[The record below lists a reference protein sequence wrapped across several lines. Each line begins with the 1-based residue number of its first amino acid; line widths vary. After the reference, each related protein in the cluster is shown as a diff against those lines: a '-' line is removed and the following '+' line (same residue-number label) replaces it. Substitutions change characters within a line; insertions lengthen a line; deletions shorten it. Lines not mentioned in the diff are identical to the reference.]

1 MDSTRS
7 ENVSFNKCFD
17 HNANEILLK
26 VKTPM
31 FEMLEVLKN
40 SRRFRNN
47 SAFAQYMELCYQI
60 NFTEIADLTY
70 LFTHYGVVTEES
82 LKASVSEKETT
93 SLMVRHSMTSNFLSE
108 YGDKSLTSDDVLAN
122 KKPFTMKDRSAWYSR
137 FKTYLSDS
145 FSEIKLTID
154 LLHKRLIYTDH
165 ESKERRSI
173 DNYSSVSFIKFLQIV
188 LHTSK
193 LFDIQSDW
201 NEDLLTRFVND
212 LEKDDDFSL
221 SSINNSI
228 IQFNDCYVKD
238 GVFNKGDYPFVP
250 RFYIHWSVYDVFKN
264 RKTSLDCKE
273 MDEFILHLCDY
284 DRETVP
290 VFLSRM
296 STFLM
301 NRQSLKTNLAA
312 TINILYGASGANG
325 KSLFLS
331 ILKRI
336 FELEDV
342 TLASLREFNN
352 RTYQLPK
359 MCQSLLVIDEDSADL
374 QLDHDAVANLKM
386 FSHGQPME
394 VRSIY
399 EKSRIYNPSAMIVAC
414 TNHMPTSVDKSDAFN
429 RRFSIFTQ
437 NSKLVSREHF
447 RSEEWFSS
455 LRSSD
460 AARYL
465 LELLILAHIDNMER
479 GSLLKISSRMK
490 EINEDF
496 VEKNDSAVMFVRSV
510 GLKEI
515 VGKPV
520 KLVKERYETWCE
532 TNGVTALK
540 NKFNT
545 TLESKFGLIA
555 RNMPLKSL
563 TIDESDLAVIG
574 LSDRRQIRS
583 WVCRDQDI
591 YQKYLDIN
599 SDNVD
604 DLYKIDSNQ
613 TIKELSTKI
622 SEILKSSN
630 SVENS
635 SIDEILRKI
644 SILMDDQTE
653 DKIASVSER
662 VERNLISMYDT
673 EDLLVSEM
681 SKSDYDRYISIAKNN
696 EALLSALKD
705 PNRRVV
711 IFRDKKDSDDEKN

>member
-1 MDSTRS
+1 MDSKKS

-17 HNANEILLK
+17 LNADEILLK
-26 VKTPM
+26 VETSM
-31 FEMLEVLKN
+31 FETIEVLKN
-40 SRRFRNN
+40 SRRFKNN

-82 LKASVSEKETT
+82 LRASVSEKETT
-93 SLMVRHSMTSNFLSE
+93 SLMVRNSMTSNFLAE
-108 YGDKSLTSDDVLAN
+108 YGSKALTNDDILAN

-137 FKTYLSDS
+137 FKTYLSDA

-154 LLHKRLIYTDH
+154 LLHKRLIYTDR
-165 ESKERRSI
+165 ETKTRRSI
-173 DNYSSVSFIKFLQIV
+173 DDYSPVSFVKFLQIV

-193 LFDIQSDW
+193 IFDIQSDW
-201 NEDLLTRFVND
+201 TEDLLTRFVND

-228 IQFNDCYVKD
+228 IQFDDCYVKD
-238 GVFNKGDYPFVP
+238 GRFIEGDYPFVA
-250 RFYIHWSVYDVFKN
+250 RFYIHWPVYDVVKN
-264 RKTSLDCKE
+264 RKSSLACKE
-273 MDEFILHLCDY
+273 IDEFILHLCDY
-284 DRETVP
+284 DQETVP

-331 ILKRI
+331 ILKKI
-336 FELEDV
+336 FEQEDV

-399 EKSRIYNPSAMIVAC
+399 EKSRIYHPSAMIVAC

-437 NSKLVSREHF
+437 NSKLVSREHV
-447 RSEEWFSS
+447 RSEEWFNS
-455 LRSSD
+455 LRSDDS
-460 AARYL
+460 AKYL
-465 LELLILAHIDNMER
+465 LDLLILAHLDNMSR
-479 GSLLKISSRMK
+479 GSLMKISSRMK

-496 VEKNDSAVMFVRSV
+496 VEKNDSAVMYIRAI

-520 KLVKERYETWCE
+520 KLVKERYESWCE

-555 RNMPLKSL
+555 RNMTLKNL
-563 TIDESDLAVIG
+563 TIDESDLTVIG
-574 LSDRRQIRS
+574 MSDRRQIRS
-583 WVCRDQDI
+583 WVCRDQDV
-591 YQKYLDIN
+591 YQKYLDLN
-599 SDNVD
+599 TDEAE
-604 DLYKIDSNQ
+604 DLYTLDANQNIKDLSKEIIDSL
-613 TIKELSTKI
+613 E
-622 SEILKSSN
+622 SSD

-635 SIDEILRKI
+635 TVDEILRKI

-653 DKIASVSER
+653 DKIASVSEK
-662 VERNLISMYDT
+662 VERSLVSSYDT
-673 EDLLVSEM
+673 EDLLVSKM
-681 SKSDYDRYISIAKNN
+681 SKSDYDRYISLAKNN
-696 EALLSALKD
+696 DALLSALSD

-711 IFRDKKDSDDEKN
+711 IFRNGKSKNK

>member
-17 HNANEILLK
+17 LNADKILLK

-31 FEMLEVLKN
+31 FETLEVLKN
-40 SRRFRNN
+40 SRRFKNN
-47 SAFAQYMELCYQI
+47 SAFAQYLELCYQI
-60 NFTEIADLTY
+60 DFTEIADLTY
-70 LFTHYGVVTEES
+70 LLTHYGVVTEES
-82 LKASVSEKETT
+82 LRSSVSEKETT
-93 SLMVRHSMTSNFLSE
+93 NLMIRQSMTSNFLSE
-108 YGDKSLTSDDVLAN
+108 HGNKSLTNEDVLSN
-122 KKPFTMKDRSAWYSR
+122 KKPFTLKDKSAWYSK
-137 FKTYLSDS
+137 FKSYLNEA
-145 FSEIKLTID
+145 FSEIKMTID
-154 LLHKRLIYTDH
+154 LLHKRLIYTDR
-165 ESKERRSI
+165 ESKERKSI
-173 DNYSSVSFIKFLQIV
+173 DNYSSVSFVKFLQIV

-193 LFDIQSDW
+193 IFDLQNDW
-201 NEDLLTRFVND
+201 TEDLLIRYVND

-238 GVFNKGDYPFVP
+238 GTFIEGDYPFVP
-250 RFYIHWSVYDVFKN
+250 RFYIHWSVYEVVKN
-264 RKTSLDCKE
+264 RKTSPECKE

-284 DRETVP
+284 DQETVP

-331 ILKRI
+331 ILKKI
-336 FELEDV
+336 FEQEDV

-359 MCQSLLVIDEDSADL
+359 MCQSLLIIDEDSADL

-447 RSEEWFSS
+447 RSEDWFKS
-455 LRSSD
+455 LRSDD

-465 LELLILAHIDNMER
+465 LELLILAHLDNMSR

-496 VEKNDSAVMFVRSV
+496 VEKNDSAVMYVRSV

-520 KLVKERYETWCE
+520 KLVKERYESWCE

-545 TLESKFGLIA
+545 TLETKFGLIA
-555 RNMPLKSL
+555 RNMTLKNL
-563 TIDESDLAVIG
+563 TIDESDLTVIG
-574 LSDRRQIRS
+574 LSASRQIRS
-583 WVCRDQDI
+583 WVCRDQDV
-591 YQKYLDIN
+591 YQKYLDLN
-599 SDNVD
+599 SDEAE
-604 DLYKIDSNQ
+604 DLYRLDTNQ
-613 TIKELSTKI
+613 TIVELSTSI
-622 SEILKSSN
+622 TDILTSSDL
-630 SVENS
+630 VENAT
-635 SIDEILRKI
+635 IDEILRKI
-644 SILMDDQTE
+644 SILMDDQSE
-653 DKIASVSER
+653 DKITSVSER
-662 VERNLISMYDT
+662 VERNLRSSFKT
-673 EDLLVSEM
+673 EELLVSELAE
-681 SKSDYDRYISIAKNN
+681 SDYERYISIAKNN
-696 EALLSALKD
+696 DALHSALSD
-705 PNRRVV
+705 PNRRVI
-711 IFRDKKDSDDEKN
+711 IFRQKK

>member
-17 HNANEILLK
+17 LNADKILLK

-31 FEMLEVLKN
+31 FETLEVLKN
-40 SRRFRNN
+40 SRRFKNN
-47 SAFAQYMELCYQI
+47 SAFAQYLELCYQI
-60 NFTEIADLTY
+60 DFTEIADLTY
-70 LFTHYGVVTEES
+70 LLTHYGVVTEES
-82 LKASVSEKETT
+82 LRASVSEKETT
-93 SLMVRHSMTSNFLSE
+93 NLMIRQSMTSNFLSE
-108 YGDKSLTSDDVLAN
+108 HGNKSLTNEDILSN
-122 KKPFTMKDRSAWYSR
+122 KKPFTLKDKSAWYSK
-137 FKTYLSDS
+137 FKSYLNDA
-145 FSEIKLTID
+145 FSEIKMTID
-154 LLHKRLIYTDH
+154 LLHKRLIYTDR
-165 ESKERRSI
+165 ESKERKSI
-173 DNYSSVSFIKFLQIV
+173 DNYSSVSFVKFLQIV

-193 LFDIQSDW
+193 IFDLQNDW
-201 NEDLLTRFVND
+201 TEDLLIRYVND

-228 IQFNDCYVKD
+228 IQFNDCYAKD
-238 GVFNKGDYPFVP
+238 GTFIEGDYPFVP
-250 RFYIHWSVYDVFKN
+250 RFYIHWSVYDVVKN
-264 RKTSLDCKE
+264 RKTSLECKE

-284 DRETVP
+284 DQETVP

-331 ILKRI
+331 ILKKI
-336 FELEDV
+336 FEQEDV

-359 MCQSLLVIDEDSADL
+359 MCQSLLIIDEDSADL

-455 LRSSD
+455 LRSDD

-465 LELLILAHIDNMER
+465 LELLILAHLNNMSR

-496 VEKNDSAVMFVRSV
+496 VEKNDSAVMYVRSV

-520 KLVKERYETWCE
+520 KLVKERYESWCE

-545 TLESKFGLIA
+545 TLETKFGLIA
-555 RNMPLKSL
+555 RNMTLKNL
-563 TIDESDLAVIG
+563 TIDESDLTVIG
-574 LSDRRQIRS
+574 LSASRQIRS
-583 WVCRDQDI
+583 WVCRDQDV
-591 YQKYLDIN
+591 YQKYLDLN
-599 SDNVD
+599 SDEAED
-604 DLYKIDSNQ
+604 FYRLDTNQ
-613 TIKELSTKI
+613 TIVELSTSI
-622 SEILKSSN
+622 TDILTSSDF
-630 SVENS
+630 VENAT
-635 SIDEILRKI
+635 IDEILRKI
-644 SILMDDQTE
+644 SILMDDQSE

-662 VERNLISMYDT
+662 VERNLRSSFKT
-673 EDLLVSEM
+673 EELLVSELAEA
-681 SKSDYDRYISIAKNN
+681 DYERYISIAKNN
-696 EALLSALKD
+696 DALHSALSD
-705 PNRRVV
+705 QNRRVI
-711 IFRDKKDSDDEKN
+711 IFREKR

>member
-1 MDSTRS
+1 MDSKKS
-7 ENVSFNKCFD
+7 ENASFNKCFD
-17 HNANEILLK
+17 HNADEIVSK
-26 VKTPM
+26 VNKPM
-31 FEMLEVLKN
+31 FETLEVLKN
-40 SRRFRNN
+40 SRRFKNN
-47 SAFAQYMELCYQI
+47 SAFAQYIELCYQI
-60 NFTEIADLTY
+60 DFTEIADLTY
-70 LFTHYGVVTEES
+70 LLTHYGVVTEES
-82 LKASVSEKETT
+82 LQASVSEKETT
-93 SLMVRHSMTSNFLSE
+93 QLMIRNSMASRFLSE
-108 YGDKSLTSDDVLAN
+108 YGEDSLTNDDILAN
-122 KKPFTMKDRSAWYSR
+122 KKPFTMKDKSAWYSR
-137 FKTYLSDS
+137 FKTYLNDA

-154 LLHKRLIYTDH
+154 FLHKRLIYTDR
-165 ESKERRSI
+165 ESKSRKSI
-173 DNYSSVSFIKFLQIV
+173 DNYSSVSFVKFLQIV

-193 LFDIQSDW
+193 IFDIQSDW

-238 GVFNKGDYPFVP
+238 GIFIKGDYPFVP
-250 RFYIHWSVYDVFKN
+250 RFYIHWSVYDVVKN
-264 RKTSLDCKE
+264 RKTSLTCSEID
-273 MDEFILHLCDY
+273 DFILHLCDY
-284 DRETVP
+284 DQETVP

-301 NRQSLKTNLAA
+301 NRQSLKTNLAV

-331 ILKRI
+331 ILKKI

-399 EKSRIYNPSAMIVAC
+399 EKSRIYNPSAMVVAC

-437 NSKLVSREHF
+437 NSKLVSREHS
-447 RSEEWFSS
+447 RSEDWFKA
-455 LRSSD
+455 LRSDD

-465 LELLILAHIDNMER
+465 LELLILAHLDNMSR
-479 GSLLKISSRMK
+479 SSLLKISSRMK

-496 VEKNDSAVMFVRSV
+496 VEKNDSAVMYVRAV
-510 GLKEI
+510 GMKEI

-520 KLVKERYETWCE
+520 KLVKENYETWCE

-555 RNMPLKSL
+555 RNMTIKNL
-563 TIDESDLAVIG
+563 TIDESDLKVVG
-574 LSDRRQIRS
+574 LSDRRQVRS
-583 WVCRDQDI
+583 WICRDQDV
-591 YQKYLDIN
+591 YQKYLDLENDIAE
-599 SDNVD
+599 
-604 DLYKIDSNQ
+604 DLYNLDANL
-613 TIKELSTKI
+613 TIKELSKSI
-622 SEILKSSN
+622 SDVLESSN
-630 SVENS
+630 SVENAT
-635 SIDEILRKI
+635 IDEILRKI
-644 SILMDDQTE
+644 AISMDDQTE
-653 DKIASVSER
+653 DKITSVSER
-662 VERNLISMYDT
+662 VERHLRSLFKT
-673 EDLLVSEM
+673 EELLVSELTEA
-681 SKSDYDRYISIAKNN
+681 DRKRYLSIAKNN
-696 EALLSALKD
+696 DALLSALSD
-705 PNRRVV
+705 PNRRVI
-711 IFRDKKDSDDEKN
+711 IFREKK

>member
-1 MDSTRS
+1 MDSMKS

-17 HNANEILLK
+17 HNADEILSK
-26 VKTPM
+26 VKASM
-31 FEMLEVLKN
+31 FETLEVLKN
-40 SRRFRNN
+40 SRRFKNN
-47 SAFAQYMELCYQI
+47 SAFAQYSELCYQI

-82 LKASVSEKETT
+82 LRASVSEKETT
-93 SLMVRHSMTSNFLSE
+93 SLLIRNSMVSKFLSE
-108 YGDKSLTSDDVLAN
+108 YGEDSLTSDDVLAN

-137 FKTYLSDS
+137 FKTYLNDA

-154 LLHKRLIYTDH
+154 FLHKRLIYTDR
-165 ESKERRSI
+165 ESKSRRSI
-173 DNYSSVSFIKFLQIV
+173 DNYSSISFVKFLQIV

-193 LFDIQSDW
+193 IFDIQSDW
-201 NEDLLTRFVND
+201 NEDLLARFVSD

-238 GVFNKGDYPFVP
+238 GIFIKGDYAFVP
-250 RFYIHWSVYDVFKN
+250 RYYVDRSVYDAVEN
-264 RKTSLDCKE
+264 RRTTLECDE
-273 MDEFILHLCDY
+273 IDEFILHLCDY
-284 DRETVP
+284 DQETVQ

-301 NRQSLKTNLAA
+301 NRQSLKTNHAA

-331 ILKRI
+331 ILKKI
-336 FELEDV
+336 FAQEDV

-399 EKSRIYNPSAMIVAC
+399 EKSRIYHPSAMVVAC

-437 NSKLVSREHF
+437 NSKLVSREHS
-447 RSEEWFSS
+447 RSEEWFRA
-455 LRSSD
+455 LRSDD
-460 AARYL
+460 ASQYL
-465 LELLILAHIDNMER
+465 LELLVLAHLENMSR
-479 GSLLKISSRMK
+479 SALLSLSDRMK

-496 VEKNDSAVMFVRSV
+496 VEKNDSAVMFVRAI

-520 KLVKERYETWCE
+520 KSVKDRYESWCE

-555 RNMPLKSL
+555 KNL
-563 TIDESDLAVIG
+563 TSKHMTVDESDLLSLG
-574 LSDRRQIRS
+574 LIDRRQVRA
-583 WVCRDQDI
+583 WVCRDQDV
-591 YQKYLDIN
+591 YQKYLDLHN
-599 SDNVD
+599 DSAE
-604 DLYKIDSNQ
+604 KIYLLDANKP
-613 TIKELSTKI
+613 IKELSEDI
-622 SEILKSSN
+622 AKSLIESD
-630 SVENS
+630 SVENATL
-635 SIDEILRKI
+635 DEIVRKI
-644 SILMDDQTE
+644 SILMNDQSE
-653 DKIASVSER
+653 DKISSVTSR
-662 VERNLISMYDT
+662 VEKILRKSFAI
-673 EDLLVSEM
+673 EELLVSELNE
-681 SKSDYDRYISIAKNN
+681 SDRSRYLSIANN
-696 EALLSALKD
+696 NDSLKSVLSD
-705 PNRRVV
+705 RNRRVV
-711 IFRDKKDSDDEKN
+711 IFRGKR

>member
-1 MDSTRS
+1 MDSKKS
-7 ENVSFNKCFD
+7 ENTYFNECFD
-17 HNANEILLK
+17 LNAHEILSK
-26 VKTPM
+26 VKKPM
-31 FEMLEVLKN
+31 FETLEVLKN
-40 SRRFRNN
+40 SRRFKNN
-47 SAFAQYMELCYQI
+47 SAFSQYIELCYQI
-60 NFTEIADLTY
+60 DFTEIADLTY
-70 LFTHYGVVTEES
+70 LLTHYGVVTEES
-82 LKASVSEKETT
+82 LRESMSEKETL
-93 SLMVRHSMTSNFLSE
+93 SLMIRRSMTDKFLSE
-108 YGDKSLTSDDVLAN
+108 HGDKSLTGDDILSN
-122 KKPFTMKDRSAWYSR
+122 KKPFTTKDKSSWYSK
-137 FKTYLSDS
+137 FKTYLNDA
-145 FSEIKLTID
+145 FSEIKMTID
-154 LLHKRLIYTDH
+154 LLHRRLIYTDR
-165 ESKERRSI
+165 ESKERKSI

-193 LFDIQSDW
+193 IFDIQNDW
-201 NEDLLTRFVND
+201 NEDLLIRFVND

-228 IQFNDCYVKD
+228 IQFDDCYVKD
-238 GVFNKGDYPFVP
+238 GIFIKGDYPFVP
-250 RFYIHWSVYDVFKN
+250 RFYIHASVYDVVET
-264 RKTSLDCKE
+264 RKTSIQCKE
-273 MDEFILHLCDY
+273 LDEFILHLCDY
-284 DRETVP
+284 DQETVP

-331 ILKRI
+331 ILKKI
-336 FELEDV
+336 FEQEDV

-437 NSKLVSREHF
+437 NSKLVSREHI

-455 LRSSD
+455 LRSDD
-460 AARYL
+460 ATKYL
-465 LELLILAHIDNMER
+465 LELLILSHLDNMNR

-496 VEKNDSAVMFVRSV
+496 VEKNDSAVMYIRAV

-520 KLVKERYETWCE
+520 KFVKENYEKWCE

-555 RNMPLKSL
+555 RNMSIKSL

-574 LSDRRQIRS
+574 LLDRRQIRS
-583 WVCRDQDI
+583 WVCRDLDI
-591 YQKYLDIN
+591 YQKYLDLEA
-599 SDNVD
+599 DTAE
-604 DLYKIDSNQ
+604 DLYRLDANQ
-613 TIKELSTKI
+613 TIKELSSRI
-622 SEILKSSN
+622 SNVLESSD
-630 SVENS
+630 SVENATA
-635 SIDEILRKI
+635 DEILRKI

-653 DKIASVSER
+653 DKISSVSEQ
-662 VERNLISMYDT
+662 VERRLRSLFRT
-673 EDLLVSEM
+673 EELLVSEL
-681 SKSDYDRYISIAKNN
+681 SDSDYERYISIARNN
-696 EALLSALKD
+696 DALLAALKEA
-705 PNRRVV
+705 NRRVL
-711 IFRDKKDSDDEKN
+711 IYREKKDK

>member
-1 MDSTRS
+1 
-7 ENVSFNKCFD
+7 
-17 HNANEILLK
+17 
-26 VKTPM
+26 
-31 FEMLEVLKN
+31 
-40 SRRFRNN
+40 
-47 SAFAQYMELCYQI
+47 
-60 NFTEIADLTY
+60 
-70 LFTHYGVVTEES
+70 
-82 LKASVSEKETT
+82 
-93 SLMVRHSMTSNFLSE
+93 
-108 YGDKSLTSDDVLAN
+108 
-122 KKPFTMKDRSAWYSR
+122 
-137 FKTYLSDS
+137 
-145 FSEIKLTID
+145 
-154 LLHKRLIYTDH
+154 
-165 ESKERRSI
+165 
-173 DNYSSVSFIKFLQIV
+173 
-188 LHTSK
+188 
-193 LFDIQSDW
+193 
-201 NEDLLTRFVND
+201 
-212 LEKDDDFSL
+212 
-221 SSINNSI
+221 
-228 IQFNDCYVKD
+228 
-238 GVFNKGDYPFVP
+238 
-250 RFYIHWSVYDVFKN
+250 
-264 RKTSLDCKE
+264 
-273 MDEFILHLCDY
+273 
-284 DRETVP
+284 
-290 VFLSRM
+290 M

-325 KSLFLS
+325 KSLSLS
-331 ILKRI
+331 ILKKI

-399 EKSRIYNPSAMIVAC
+399 ERSRIYNPSAMIVAC
-414 TNHMPTSVDKSDAFN
+414 TNYMPTSVDKSDAFN

-455 LRSSD
+455 LRSD
-460 AARYL
+460 NAARYL

-496 VEKNDSAVMFVRSV
+496 IDKNDSAVMYVRSV

-555 RNMPLKSL
+555 RNMSLKNL
-563 TIDESDLAVIG
+563 TIDESDLAVAG
-574 LSDRRQIRS
+574 LSDRRQVRS

-599 SDNVD
+599 NDVAED
-604 DLYKIDSNQ
+604 FYKIDANQ
-613 TIKELSTKI
+613 TIKDLSANI
-622 SEILKSSN
+622 SEVLESSD
-630 SVENS
+630 SIENAT
-635 SIDEILRKI
+635 IDEILRKI

-653 DKIASVSER
+653 DKIVSVSEK
-662 VERNLISMYDT
+662 VERTLRSSYNT

-696 EALLSALKD
+696 DALLAALSD
-705 PNRRVV
+705 QNRRVI
-711 IFRDKKDSDDEKN
+711 IFRDKK

>member
-1 MDSTRS
+1 MDSMKS
-7 ENVSFNKCFD
+7 ENVSFDKCFD
-17 HNANEILLK
+17 HNADEILSK
-26 VKTPM
+26 VKASM
-31 FEMLEVLKN
+31 FETLEVLKN
-40 SRRFRNN
+40 SRRFKNN
-47 SAFAQYMELCYQI
+47 SAFAQYSELCYQI

-82 LKASVSEKETT
+82 LRASVSEKETT
-93 SLMVRHSMTSNFLSE
+93 SLLIRNSMVSRFLSE
-108 YGDKSLTSDDVLAN
+108 YGEDSLTSDDVLAN

-137 FKTYLSDS
+137 FKTYLNDA

-154 LLHKRLIYTDH
+154 FLHKRLIYTDR
-165 ESKERRSI
+165 ESKSRRSI
-173 DNYSSVSFIKFLQIV
+173 DNYSSISFVKFLQIV

-193 LFDIQSDW
+193 IFDIQSDW
-201 NEDLLTRFVND
+201 NEDLIARFVSD

-238 GVFNKGDYPFVP
+238 GIFIKGDYAFVP
-250 RFYIHWSVYDVFKN
+250 RYYVDRSVYDAVEN
-264 RKTSLDCKE
+264 RRTTLECNE
-273 MDEFILHLCDY
+273 IDEFILHLCDY
-284 DRETVP
+284 DQETVP

-301 NRQSLKTNLAA
+301 NRQSLKTNHAA

-331 ILKRI
+331 ILKKI
-336 FELEDV
+336 FAQEDV

-399 EKSRIYNPSAMIVAC
+399 EKSRIYHPSAMIVAC

-437 NSKLVSREHF
+437 NSKLVSREHS
-447 RSEEWFSS
+447 RSEEWFRT
-455 LRSSD
+455 LRSDD
-460 AARYL
+460 ASQYL
-465 LELLILAHIDNMER
+465 LELLVLAHLENMSR
-479 GSLLKISSRMK
+479 SALLSLSDRMK

-496 VEKNDSAVMFVRSV
+496 VEKNDSAVMFVRAI

-520 KLVKERYETWCE
+520 KSVKDRYESWCE

-555 RNMPLKSL
+555 KNL
-563 TIDESDLAVIG
+563 TSKHMTVDESDLLSLG
-574 LSDRRQIRS
+574 LIDRRQVRA
-583 WVCRDQDI
+583 WVCRDQDV
-591 YQKYLDIN
+591 YQKYLDLHN
-599 SDNVD
+599 DSAE
-604 DLYKIDSNQ
+604 KIYLLDANKP
-613 TIKELSTKI
+613 IKELSEDI
-622 SEILKSSN
+622 AKSLVESD

-635 SIDEILRKI
+635 TLDEIVRKI
-644 SILMDDQTE
+644 SILMNDQSE
-653 DKIASVSER
+653 DKISSVTSR
-662 VERNLISMYDT
+662 VERILRKSFQTENLI
-673 EDLLVSEM
+673 VSELNEH
-681 SKSDYDRYISIAKNN
+681 DRSRYLSISKNN
-696 EALLSALKD
+696 DSLKSVLSD
-705 PNRRVV
+705 PRRQVL
-711 IFRDKKDSDDEKN
+711 IYREKK

>member
-17 HNANEILLK
+17 LNADKILLK

-31 FEMLEVLKN
+31 FETLEVLKN
-40 SRRFRNN
+40 SRRFKNN
-47 SAFAQYMELCYQI
+47 SAFAQYLELCYQI
-60 NFTEIADLTY
+60 DFTEIADLTY
-70 LFTHYGVVTEES
+70 LLTHYGVVTEES
-82 LKASVSEKETT
+82 LRASVSEKETT
-93 SLMVRHSMTSNFLSE
+93 NLMIRQSMTSNFLSE
-108 YGDKSLTSDDVLAN
+108 HGNKSLTNDDVLSN
-122 KKPFTMKDRSAWYSR
+122 KKPFTLKDKSAWYSK
-137 FKTYLSDS
+137 FKSYLNEA
-145 FSEIKLTID
+145 FSEIKMTID
-154 LLHKRLIYTDH
+154 LLHKRLIYTDR
-165 ESKERRSI
+165 ESKERKSI
-173 DNYSSVSFIKFLQIV
+173 DNYSSVSFVKFLQIV

-193 LFDIQSDW
+193 IFDLQNDW
-201 NEDLLTRFVND
+201 TEDLLIRYVND

-238 GVFNKGDYPFVP
+238 GTFIEGDYPFVP
-250 RFYIHWSVYDVFKN
+250 RFYIHWSVYDVVKN
-264 RKTSLDCKE
+264 RKTSLECKE

-284 DRETVP
+284 DQETVP

-331 ILKRI
+331 ILKKI
-336 FELEDV
+336 FEQEDV

-359 MCQSLLVIDEDSADL
+359 MCQSLLIIDEDSADL

-447 RSEEWFSS
+447 RSEDWFKS
-455 LRSSD
+455 LRSDD

-465 LELLILAHIDNMER
+465 LELLILAHLDNMSR

-496 VEKNDSAVMFVRSV
+496 VEKNDSAVMYVRSV

-520 KLVKERYETWCE
+520 KLVKERYESWCE

-545 TLESKFGLIA
+545 TLETKFGLIA
-555 RNMPLKSL
+555 RNMTLKNL
-563 TIDESDLAVIG
+563 TIDESDLTVIG
-574 LSDRRQIRS
+574 LSASRQIRS
-583 WVCRDQDI
+583 WVCRDQDV
-591 YQKYLDIN
+591 YQKYLDLN
-599 SDNVD
+599 SDEAED
-604 DLYKIDSNQ
+604 FYRLDTNQ
-613 TIKELSTKI
+613 TIVELSASITD
-622 SEILKSSN
+622 ILTSSDF
-630 SVENS
+630 VENAT
-635 SIDEILRKI
+635 IDEILRKI
-644 SILMDDQTE
+644 SILMDDQSE

-662 VERNLISMYDT
+662 VERNLRSSFKT
-673 EDLLVSEM
+673 EELLVSELM
-681 SKSDYDRYISIAKNN
+681 ETDYERYISIAKNN
-696 EALLSALKD
+696 DALHSALSD
-705 PNRRVV
+705 PNRRVI
-711 IFRDKKDSDDEKN
+711 IFRQKK

>member
-17 HNANEILLK
+17 LNADKILLK

-31 FEMLEVLKN
+31 FETLEVLKN
-40 SRRFRNN
+40 SRRFKNN
-47 SAFAQYMELCYQI
+47 SAFAQYLELCYQI
-60 NFTEIADLTY
+60 DFTEIADLTY
-70 LFTHYGVVTEES
+70 LLTHYGVVTEES

-93 SLMVRHSMTSNFLSE
+93 NLMIRQSMTSNFLSE
-108 YGDKSLTSDDVLAN
+108 HGNKSLTNEDVLSN
-122 KKPFTMKDRSAWYSR
+122 KKPFTLKDKSAWYSK
-137 FKTYLSDS
+137 FKSYLNEA
-145 FSEIKLTID
+145 FSEIKMTID
-154 LLHKRLIYTDH
+154 LLHKRLIYTDR
-165 ESKERRSI
+165 ESKERKSI
-173 DNYSSVSFIKFLQIV
+173 DNYSSVSFVKFLQIV

-193 LFDIQSDW
+193 IFDLQNDW
-201 NEDLLTRFVND
+201 TEDLLIRYVSD

-238 GVFNKGDYPFVP
+238 GTFIEGDYPFVP
-250 RFYIHWSVYDVFKN
+250 RFYIHWSVYGVVKN
-264 RKTSLDCKE
+264 RKTSLECKE

-284 DRETVP
+284 DQETVP

-331 ILKRI
+331 ILKKI
-336 FELEDV
+336 FEQEDV

-359 MCQSLLVIDEDSADL
+359 MCQSLLIIDEDSADL

-447 RSEEWFSS
+447 RSEDWFKS
-455 LRSSD
+455 LRSDD

-465 LELLILAHIDNMER
+465 LELLILAHLDNMSR

-496 VEKNDSAVMFVRSV
+496 VEKNDSAVMYVRSV

-520 KLVKERYETWCE
+520 KLVKERYESWCE

-545 TLESKFGLIA
+545 TLETKFGLIA
-555 RNMPLKSL
+555 RNMTLKNL
-563 TIDESDLAVIG
+563 TIDESDLTVIG
-574 LSDRRQIRS
+574 LSVSRQIRS
-583 WVCRDQDI
+583 WVCRDQDV
-591 YQKYLDIN
+591 YQKYLDLN
-599 SDNVD
+599 SDEAED
-604 DLYKIDSNQ
+604 FYRLDTNQ
-613 TIKELSTKI
+613 TIVELSTSI
-622 SEILKSSN
+622 TDILTSSDL
-630 SVENS
+630 VENAT
-635 SIDEILRKI
+635 IDEIFRKI
-644 SILMDDQTE
+644 SILMDDQSE

-662 VERNLISMYDT
+662 VERNLRSSFKT
-673 EDLLVSEM
+673 EELLVSELTEA
-681 SKSDYDRYISIAKNN
+681 DYDRYISIAKNN
-696 EALLSALKD
+696 DALHSALSD
-705 PNRRVV
+705 PNRRVI
-711 IFRDKKDSDDEKN
+711 IFRQKK

>member
-1 MDSTRS
+1 MDSKKS
-7 ENVSFNKCFD
+7 ENTSFNACFD
-17 HNANEILLK
+17 YNANNILLK

-31 FEMLEVLKN
+31 FETLEVLKN

-47 SAFAQYMELCYQI
+47 SAFAQYMELCYQV

-108 YGDKSLTSDDVLAN
+108 YGDKSLTNDDILAN

-137 FKTYLSDS
+137 FKTYLSDA

-154 LLHKRLIYTDH
+154 FLHKRLIYTDR
-165 ESKERRSI
+165 ETKSRKSI
-173 DNYSSVSFIKFLQIV
+173 DNYSTVSFVKFLQIV

-193 LFDIQSDW
+193 IFDIQSDW

-228 IQFNDCYVKD
+228 IQFKDCYVKD
-238 GVFNKGDYPFVP
+238 GKFKEGDYPFVP

-264 RKTSLDCKE
+264 RQTSLSCKE

-284 DRETVP
+284 DQETVP

-325 KSLFLS
+325 KSL
-331 ILKRI
+331 LKKI

-437 NSKLVSREHF
+437 NSKLFSREHF
-447 RSEEWFSS
+447 R
-455 LRSSD
+455 
-460 AARYL
+460 
-465 LELLILAHIDNMER
+465 
-479 GSLLKISSRMK
+479 SLLKISSRMK

-515 VGKPV
+515 IGKPV
-520 KLVKERYETWCE
+520 KLVKERYESWCE

-555 RNMPLKSL
+555 RNMSLRNL
-563 TIDESDLAVIG
+563 TIDESDLAVVG
-574 LSDRRQIRS
+574 LSDRRQVRS

-599 SDNVD
+599 NSVAEDF
-604 DLYKIDSNQ
+604 YKIDADQ
-613 TIKELSTKI
+613 TIKDLSADI
-622 SEILKSSN
+622 SEVLESSD
-630 SVENS
+630 SIENAT
-635 SIDEILRKI
+635 IDELLRKI

-662 VERNLISMYDT
+662 VERNLRSSFKT
-673 EDLLVSEM
+673 EELLVSELTEA
-681 SKSDYDRYISIAKNN
+681 DYDRYISIAKNN
-696 EALLSALKD
+696 DALLAALSD
-705 PNRRVV
+705 QNRRVI
-711 IFRDKKDSDDEKN
+711 IFREKKDSNKERN

>member
-17 HNANEILLK
+17 LNADKILLK

-31 FEMLEVLKN
+31 FETLEVLKN
-40 SRRFRNN
+40 SRRFKNN
-47 SAFAQYMELCYQI
+47 SAFAQYLELCYQI
-60 NFTEIADLTY
+60 DFTEIADLTY
-70 LFTHYGVVTEES
+70 LLTHYGVVTEES

-93 SLMVRHSMTSNFLSE
+93 NLMIRQSMTSNFLSE
-108 YGDKSLTSDDVLAN
+108 HGNKSLTNEDVLSN
-122 KKPFTMKDRSAWYSR
+122 KKPFTLKDKSAWYSK
-137 FKTYLSDS
+137 FKSYLNEA
-145 FSEIKLTID
+145 FSEIKMTID
-154 LLHKRLIYTDH
+154 LLHKRLIYTDR
-165 ESKERRSI
+165 ESKERNSI
-173 DNYSSVSFIKFLQIV
+173 DNYSSVSFVKFLQIV

-193 LFDIQSDW
+193 IFDLQNDW
-201 NEDLLTRFVND
+201 TEDLLIRYVSD

-238 GVFNKGDYPFVP
+238 GTFIEGDYPFVP
-250 RFYIHWSVYDVFKN
+250 RFYIHWSVYDVVKN
-264 RKTSLDCKE
+264 RKTSLECKE

-284 DRETVP
+284 DQETVP

-331 ILKRI
+331 ILKKI
-336 FELEDV
+336 FEQEDV

-359 MCQSLLVIDEDSADL
+359 MCQSLLIIDEDSADL

-447 RSEEWFSS
+447 RSEDWFKS
-455 LRSSD
+455 LRSDD

-465 LELLILAHIDNMER
+465 LELLILAHLDNMSR

-496 VEKNDSAVMFVRSV
+496 VEKNDSAVMYVRSV

-520 KLVKERYETWCE
+520 KLVKERYESWCE

-545 TLESKFGLIA
+545 TLETKFGLIA
-555 RNMPLKSL
+555 RNMTLKNL
-563 TIDESDLAVIG
+563 TIDESDLTVIG
-574 LSDRRQIRS
+574 LSASRQIRS
-583 WVCRDQDI
+583 WVCRDQDV
-591 YQKYLDIN
+591 YQKYLDLN
-599 SDNVD
+599 SDEAED
-604 DLYKIDSNQ
+604 FYRLDTNQ
-613 TIKELSTKI
+613 TIVELSTSI
-622 SEILKSSN
+622 TEVLMSSDF
-630 SVENS
+630 VENAT
-635 SIDEILRKI
+635 IDEILRKI
-644 SILMDDQTE
+644 SILMDDQSE

-662 VERNLISMYDT
+662 VERNLRSSFKT
-673 EDLLVSEM
+673 EELLVSELAEA
-681 SKSDYDRYISIAKNN
+681 DYERYISIAKNN
-696 EALLSALKD
+696 DALHSALSD
-705 PNRRVV
+705 PNRRVI
-711 IFRDKKDSDDEKN
+711 IFRQKK

>member
-17 HNANEILLK
+17 LNADKILLK

-31 FEMLEVLKN
+31 FETLEVLKN
-40 SRRFRNN
+40 SRRFKNN
-47 SAFAQYMELCYQI
+47 SAFAQYLELCYQI
-60 NFTEIADLTY
+60 DFTEIADLTY
-70 LFTHYGVVTEES
+70 LLTHYGVVTEES

-93 SLMVRHSMTSNFLSE
+93 NLMIRQSMTSNFLSE
-108 YGDKSLTSDDVLAN
+108 HGNKSLTNEDVLSN
-122 KKPFTMKDRSAWYSR
+122 KKPFTLKDKSAWYSK
-137 FKTYLSDS
+137 FKSYLNEA
-145 FSEIKLTID
+145 FSEIKMTID
-154 LLHKRLIYTDH
+154 LLHKRLIYTDR
-165 ESKERRSI
+165 ESKERKSI
-173 DNYSSVSFIKFLQIV
+173 DNYSSVSFVKFLQIV

-193 LFDIQSDW
+193 IFDLQNDW
-201 NEDLLTRFVND
+201 TEDLLIRYVSD

-228 IQFNDCYVKD
+228 IQFNNCYVKD
-238 GVFNKGDYPFVP
+238 GTFIEGDYPFVP
-250 RFYIHWSVYDVFKN
+250 RFYIHWSVYDVVKN
-264 RKTSLDCKE
+264 RKTSLECKE

-284 DRETVP
+284 DQETVP

-331 ILKRI
+331 ILKKI
-336 FELEDV
+336 FEQEDV

-359 MCQSLLVIDEDSADL
+359 MCQSLLIIDEDSADL

-447 RSEEWFSS
+447 RSEDWFKS
-455 LRSSD
+455 LRSDD

-465 LELLILAHIDNMER
+465 LELLILAHLDNMSR

-496 VEKNDSAVMFVRSV
+496 VEKNDSAVMYVRSV

-520 KLVKERYETWCE
+520 KLVKERYESWCE

-545 TLESKFGLIA
+545 TLETKFGLIA
-555 RNMPLKSL
+555 RNMTLKNL
-563 TIDESDLAVIG
+563 TIDESDLTVIG
-574 LSDRRQIRS
+574 LSASRQIRS
-583 WVCRDQDI
+583 WVCRDQDV
-591 YQKYLDIN
+591 YQKYLDLN
-599 SDNVD
+599 SDEAED
-604 DLYKIDSNQ
+604 FYRLDTNQ
-613 TIKELSTKI
+613 TIVELSTSI
-622 SEILKSSN
+622 TDILTSSDL
-630 SVENS
+630 VENAT
-635 SIDEILRKI
+635 IDEILRKI
-644 SILMDDQTE
+644 SILMDDQSE
-653 DKIASVSER
+653 DKITSVSER
-662 VERNLISMYDT
+662 VERNLRSSFKT
-673 EDLLVSEM
+673 EELLVSELAE
-681 SKSDYDRYISIAKNN
+681 SDYERYISIAKNN
-696 EALLSALKD
+696 DALHSALSD
-705 PNRRVV
+705 PNRRVI
-711 IFRDKKDSDDEKN
+711 IFRQKK

>member
-1 MDSTRS
+1 MDLKKS

-17 HNANEILLK
+17 LNADEILLK
-26 VKTPM
+26 VETPM
-31 FEMLEVLKN
+31 FETLEVLKN
-40 SRRFRNN
+40 SRRFKNN

-82 LKASVSEKETT
+82 LRASVSEKETT
-93 SLMVRHSMTSNFLSE
+93 SLMVRHSMSSNFLAE
-108 YGDKSLTSDDVLAN
+108 YGSKSLTNDDILAN

-137 FKTYLSDS
+137 FKTYLSDA

-154 LLHKRLIYTDH
+154 LLHKRLIYTDR
-165 ESKERRSI
+165 ETKTRRSI
-173 DNYSSVSFIKFLQIV
+173 DDYSPVSFVKFLQIV

-193 LFDIQSDW
+193 IFDIQSDW
-201 NEDLLTRFVND
+201 TEDLLTRFVND

-228 IQFNDCYVKD
+228 IQFDDCYVKD
-238 GVFNKGDYPFVP
+238 GRFIEGDYPFVA
-250 RFYIHWSVYDVFKN
+250 RFYIHWPVYDVVKN
-264 RKTSLDCKE
+264 LKTSLACKE
-273 MDEFILHLCDY
+273 IDEFILHLCDY
-284 DRETVP
+284 DQETVP

-331 ILKRI
+331 ILKKI
-336 FELEDV
+336 FEQEDV

-399 EKSRIYNPSAMIVAC
+399 EKSRIYHPSAMIVAC

-437 NSKLVSREHF
+437 NSKLVSREHV
-447 RSEEWFSS
+447 RSEEWFNS
-455 LRSSD
+455 LRSDDS
-460 AARYL
+460 AKYL
-465 LELLILAHIDNMER
+465 LDLLILAHLDNMSR
-479 GSLLKISSRMK
+479 GSLMKISSRMK

-496 VEKNDSAVMFVRSV
+496 VEKNDSAVMYIRAI

-520 KLVKERYETWCE
+520 KLVKERYESWCE

-555 RNMPLKSL
+555 RNMTLKNL
-563 TIDESDLAVIG
+563 TIDESDLTVIG
-574 LSDRRQIRS
+574 MSDRRQIRS
-583 WVCRDQDI
+583 WVCRDQDV
-591 YQKYLDIN
+591 YQKYLDLN
-599 SDNVD
+599 TEEAE
-604 DLYKIDSNQ
+604 DLYTLDANQNIKDLSKEIIDS
-613 TIKELSTKI
+613 
-622 SEILKSSN
+622 LKSSD

-635 SIDEILRKI
+635 TVDEILRKI

-653 DKIASVSER
+653 DKIASVSEK
-662 VERNLISMYDT
+662 VERSLVSSYDT
-673 EDLLVSEM
+673 EDLLVSKM

-696 EALLSALKD
+696 DALLSALSD

-711 IFRDKKDSDDEKN
+711 IFRNKKSKNK

>member
-17 HNANEILLK
+17 LNADKILLK

-31 FEMLEVLKN
+31 FETLEVLKN
-40 SRRFRNN
+40 SRRFKNN
-47 SAFAQYMELCYQI
+47 SAFAQYLELCYQI
-60 NFTEIADLTY
+60 DFTEIADLTY
-70 LFTHYGVVTEES
+70 LLTHYGVVTEES
-82 LKASVSEKETT
+82 LRSSVSEKETT
-93 SLMVRHSMTSNFLSE
+93 NLMIRQSMTSNFLSE
-108 YGDKSLTSDDVLAN
+108 HGNKSLTNEDVLSN
-122 KKPFTMKDRSAWYSR
+122 KKPFTLKDKSAWYSK
-137 FKTYLSDS
+137 FKSYLNEA
-145 FSEIKLTID
+145 FSEIKMTID
-154 LLHKRLIYTDH
+154 LLHKRLIYTDR
-165 ESKERRSI
+165 ESKERKSI
-173 DNYSSVSFIKFLQIV
+173 DNYSSVSFVKFLQIV

-193 LFDIQSDW
+193 IFDLQNDW
-201 NEDLLTRFVND
+201 TEDLLIRYVND

-238 GVFNKGDYPFVP
+238 GTFIEGDYPFVP
-250 RFYIHWSVYDVFKN
+250 RFYIHWSVYEVVKN
-264 RKTSLDCKE
+264 RKTSSECKE

-284 DRETVP
+284 DQETVP

-331 ILKRI
+331 ILKKI
-336 FELEDV
+336 FEQEDV

-359 MCQSLLVIDEDSADL
+359 MCQSLLIIDEDSADL

-447 RSEEWFSS
+447 RSEDWFKS
-455 LRSSD
+455 LRSDD

-465 LELLILAHIDNMER
+465 LELLILAHLDNMSR

-510 GLKEI
+510 SLKEI

-520 KLVKERYETWCE
+520 KLVKERYESWCE

-545 TLESKFGLIA
+545 TLETKFGLIA
-555 RNMPLKSL
+555 RNMTLKNL
-563 TIDESDLAVIG
+563 TIDESDLTVIG
-574 LSDRRQIRS
+574 LSASRQIRS
-583 WVCRDQDI
+583 WVCRDQDV
-591 YQKYLDIN
+591 YQKYLDLN
-599 SDNVD
+599 SDEAED
-604 DLYKIDSNQ
+604 FYRLDTNQ
-613 TIKELSTKI
+613 TIVELSTSI
-622 SEILKSSN
+622 TDILTSSDF
-630 SVENS
+630 VENAT
-635 SIDEILRKI
+635 IDEIFRKI
-644 SILMDDQTE
+644 SILMDDQSE

-662 VERNLISMYDT
+662 VERNLRSSFKT
-673 EDLLVSEM
+673 EELLVSELTEA
-681 SKSDYDRYISIAKNN
+681 DYDRYISIAKNN
-696 EALLSALKD
+696 DALHSALSD
-705 PNRRVV
+705 PNRRVI
-711 IFRDKKDSDDEKN
+711 IFRQKK

>member
-1 MDSTRS
+1 MDSKKS

-17 HNANEILLK
+17 LNADEILLK
-26 VKTPM
+26 VETSM
-31 FEMLEVLKN
+31 FETLEVLKN
-40 SRRFRNN
+40 SRRFKNN

-82 LKASVSEKETT
+82 LRASVSEKETT
-93 SLMVRHSMTSNFLSE
+93 SLMVRNSMTSNFLAE
-108 YGDKSLTSDDVLAN
+108 YGSKALTNDDILAN

-137 FKTYLSDS
+137 FKTYLSDA

-154 LLHKRLIYTDH
+154 LLHKRLIYTDR
-165 ESKERRSI
+165 ETKTRRSI
-173 DNYSSVSFIKFLQIV
+173 DDYSPVSFVKFLQIV

-193 LFDIQSDW
+193 IFDIQSDW
-201 NEDLLTRFVND
+201 TEDLLTRFVND

-228 IQFNDCYVKD
+228 IQFDDCYVKD
-238 GVFNKGDYPFVP
+238 GRFIEGDYPFVA
-250 RFYIHWSVYDVFKN
+250 RFYIHWPVYDVVKN
-264 RKTSLDCKE
+264 RKSSLACKE
-273 MDEFILHLCDY
+273 IDEFILHLCDY
-284 DRETVP
+284 DQETVP

-331 ILKRI
+331 ILKKI
-336 FELEDV
+336 FEQEDV

-399 EKSRIYNPSAMIVAC
+399 EKSRIYHPSAMIVAC

-437 NSKLVSREHF
+437 NSKLVSREHV
-447 RSEEWFSS
+447 RSEEWFNS
-455 LRSSD
+455 LRSDDS
-460 AARYL
+460 AKYL
-465 LELLILAHIDNMER
+465 LDLLILAHLDNMSR
-479 GSLLKISSRMK
+479 GSLMKISSRMK

-496 VEKNDSAVMFVRSV
+496 VEKNDSAVMYIRAI

-520 KLVKERYETWCE
+520 KLVKERYESWCE

-555 RNMPLKSL
+555 RNMTLKNL
-563 TIDESDLAVIG
+563 TIDESDLTVIG
-574 LSDRRQIRS
+574 MSDRRQIRS
-583 WVCRDQDI
+583 WVCRDQDV
-591 YQKYLDIN
+591 YQKYLDLN
-599 SDNVD
+599 TDEAE
-604 DLYKIDSNQ
+604 DLYTLDANQNIKDLSKEIIDSL
-613 TIKELSTKI
+613 E
-622 SEILKSSN
+622 SSD

-635 SIDEILRKI
+635 TVDEILRKI

-653 DKIASVSER
+653 DKIASVSEK
-662 VERNLISMYDT
+662 VERSLVSSYDT
-673 EDLLVSEM
+673 EDLLVSKM

-696 EALLSALKD
+696 DALLSALSD

-711 IFRDKKDSDDEKN
+711 IFRNGKSKNK

>member
-17 HNANEILLK
+17 LNADKILLK

-31 FEMLEVLKN
+31 FETLEVLKN
-40 SRRFRNN
+40 SRRFKNN
-47 SAFAQYMELCYQI
+47 SAFAQYLELCYQI
-60 NFTEIADLTY
+60 DFTEIADLTY
-70 LFTHYGVVTEES
+70 LLTHYGVVTEES

-93 SLMVRHSMTSNFLSE
+93 NLMIRQSMTSNFLSE
-108 YGDKSLTSDDVLAN
+108 HGNKSLTNEDVLSN
-122 KKPFTMKDRSAWYSR
+122 KKPFTLKDKSAWYSK
-137 FKTYLSDS
+137 FKSYLNEA
-145 FSEIKLTID
+145 FSEIKMTID
-154 LLHKRLIYTDH
+154 LLHKRLIYTDR
-165 ESKERRSI
+165 ESKERKSI
-173 DNYSSVSFIKFLQIV
+173 DNYSSVSFVKFLQIV

-193 LFDIQSDW
+193 IFDLQNDW
-201 NEDLLTRFVND
+201 TEDLLIRYVSD

-238 GVFNKGDYPFVP
+238 GTFIEGDYPFVP
-250 RFYIHWSVYDVFKN
+250 RFYIHWSVYDVVKN
-264 RKTSLDCKE
+264 RKTSLECKE

-284 DRETVP
+284 DQETVP

-331 ILKRI
+331 ILKKI
-336 FELEDV
+336 FEQEDV

-359 MCQSLLVIDEDSADL
+359 MCQSLLIIDEDSADL

-447 RSEEWFSS
+447 RSEDWFKS
-455 LRSSD
+455 LRSDD

-465 LELLILAHIDNMER
+465 LELLILAHLDNMSR

-510 GLKEI
+510 SLKEI

-520 KLVKERYETWCE
+520 KLVKERYESWCE

-545 TLESKFGLIA
+545 TLETKFGLMA
-555 RNMPLKSL
+555 RNMTLKNL
-563 TIDESDLAVIG
+563 TIDESDLTVIG
-574 LSDRRQIRS
+574 LSASRQIRS
-583 WVCRDQDI
+583 WVCRDQDV
-591 YQKYLDIN
+591 YQKYLDLN
-599 SDNVD
+599 SDEAED
-604 DLYKIDSNQ
+604 FYRLDTNQ
-613 TIKELSTKI
+613 TIVELSTSI
-622 SEILKSSN
+622 TDILTSSDF
-630 SVENS
+630 VENAT
-635 SIDEILRKI
+635 IDEIFRKI
-644 SILMDDQTE
+644 SILMDDQSE

-662 VERNLISMYDT
+662 VERNLRSSFKT
-673 EDLLVSEM
+673 EELLVSELTEA
-681 SKSDYDRYISIAKNN
+681 DYDRYISIAKNN
-696 EALLSALKD
+696 DALHSALSD
-705 PNRRVV
+705 PNRRVI
-711 IFRDKKDSDDEKN
+711 IFRQKK

>member
-1 MDSTRS
+1 MDSKKS

-17 HNANEILLK
+17 LNADEILLK
-26 VKTPM
+26 VETSM
-31 FEMLEVLKN
+31 FETLEVLKN
-40 SRRFRNN
+40 SRRFKNN

-82 LKASVSEKETT
+82 LRASVSEKETT
-93 SLMVRHSMTSNFLSE
+93 SLMVRNSMTSNFLAE
-108 YGDKSLTSDDVLAN
+108 YGSKALTNDDILAN

-137 FKTYLSDS
+137 FKTYLSDA

-154 LLHKRLIYTDH
+154 LLHKRLIYTDR
-165 ESKERRSI
+165 ETKTRRSI
-173 DNYSSVSFIKFLQIV
+173 DDYSPVSFVKFLQIV

-193 LFDIQSDW
+193 IFDIQSDW
-201 NEDLLTRFVND
+201 TEDLLTRFVND

-228 IQFNDCYVKD
+228 IQFDDCYVKD
-238 GVFNKGDYPFVP
+238 GRFIEGDYPFVA
-250 RFYIHWSVYDVFKN
+250 RFYIHWPVYDVVKN
-264 RKTSLDCKE
+264 RKSSLACKE
-273 MDEFILHLCDY
+273 IDEFILHLCDY
-284 DRETVP
+284 DQETVP

-331 ILKRI
+331 ILKKI
-336 FELEDV
+336 FEQEDV

-399 EKSRIYNPSAMIVAC
+399 EKSRIYHPSAMIVAC

-437 NSKLVSREHF
+437 NSKLVSREHV
-447 RSEEWFSS
+447 RSEEWFNS
-455 LRSSD
+455 LRSDDS
-460 AARYL
+460 AKYL
-465 LELLILAHIDNMER
+465 LDLLILAHLDNMSR
-479 GSLLKISSRMK
+479 GSLMKISSRMK

-496 VEKNDSAVMFVRSV
+496 VEKNDSAVMYIRAI

-520 KLVKERYETWCE
+520 KLVKERYESWCE

-555 RNMPLKSL
+555 RNMTLKNL
-563 TIDESDLAVIG
+563 TIDESDLTVIG
-574 LSDRRQIRS
+574 MSDRRQIRS
-583 WVCRDQDI
+583 WVCRDQDV
-591 YQKYLDIN
+591 YQKYLDLN
-599 SDNVD
+599 TDEAE
-604 DLYKIDSNQ
+604 DLYTLDANQNIKDLSKEIIDSL
-613 TIKELSTKI
+613 E
-622 SEILKSSN
+622 SSD

-635 SIDEILRKI
+635 TVDEILRKI

-653 DKIASVSER
+653 DKIASVSEK
-662 VERNLISMYDT
+662 VERSLVSSHDT
-673 EDLLVSEM
+673 EDLLVSKM

-696 EALLSALKD
+696 DALLSALSD

-711 IFRDKKDSDDEKN
+711 IFRNGKSKNK

>member
-17 HNANEILLK
+17 LNADKILLK

-31 FEMLEVLKN
+31 FETLEVLKN
-40 SRRFRNN
+40 SRRFKNN
-47 SAFAQYMELCYQI
+47 SAFAQYLELCYQI
-60 NFTEIADLTY
+60 DFTEIADLTY
-70 LFTHYGVVTEES
+70 LLTHYGVVTEES

-93 SLMVRHSMTSNFLSE
+93 NLMIRQSMTSNFLSE
-108 YGDKSLTSDDVLAN
+108 HGNKSLTNEDVLSN
-122 KKPFTMKDRSAWYSR
+122 KKPFTLKDKSAWYSK
-137 FKTYLSDS
+137 FKSYLNEA
-145 FSEIKLTID
+145 FSEIKMTID
-154 LLHKRLIYTDH
+154 LLHKRLIYTDR
-165 ESKERRSI
+165 ESKERKSI
-173 DNYSSVSFIKFLQIV
+173 DNYSSVSFVKFLQIV

-193 LFDIQSDW
+193 IFDLQNDW
-201 NEDLLTRFVND
+201 TEDLLIRYVSD

-238 GVFNKGDYPFVP
+238 GTFIEGDYPFVP
-250 RFYIHWSVYDVFKN
+250 RFYIHWSVYDVVKN
-264 RKTSLDCKE
+264 RKTSLECKE

-284 DRETVP
+284 DQETVP

-331 ILKRI
+331 ILKKI
-336 FELEDV
+336 FEQEDV

-359 MCQSLLVIDEDSADL
+359 MCQSLLIIDEDSADL

-447 RSEEWFSS
+447 RSEDWFKS
-455 LRSSD
+455 LRSDD

-465 LELLILAHIDNMER
+465 LELLILAHLDNMSR

-496 VEKNDSAVMFVRSV
+496 VEKNDSAVMYVRSV

-520 KLVKERYETWCE
+520 KLVKERYESWCE

-545 TLESKFGLIA
+545 TLETKFGLIA
-555 RNMPLKSL
+555 CNMTLKNL
-563 TIDESDLAVIG
+563 TIDESDLTVIG
-574 LSDRRQIRS
+574 LSASRQIRS
-583 WVCRDQDI
+583 WVCRDQDV
-591 YQKYLDIN
+591 YQKYLDLN
-599 SDNVD
+599 SDEAED
-604 DLYKIDSNQ
+604 FYRLDTNQ
-613 TIKELSTKI
+613 TIVELSTSI
-622 SEILKSSN
+622 TEVLMSSDF
-630 SVENS
+630 VENAT
-635 SIDEILRKI
+635 IDEILRKI
-644 SILMDDQTE
+644 SILMDDQSE

-662 VERNLISMYDT
+662 VERNLRSSFKT
-673 EDLLVSEM
+673 EELLVSELAEA
-681 SKSDYDRYISIAKNN
+681 DYERYISIAKNN
-696 EALLSALKD
+696 DALHSALSD
-705 PNRRVV
+705 PNRRVI
-711 IFRDKKDSDDEKN
+711 IFRQKK

>member
-17 HNANEILLK
+17 LNADKILLK

-31 FEMLEVLKN
+31 FETLEVLKN
-40 SRRFRNN
+40 SRRFKNN
-47 SAFAQYMELCYQI
+47 SAFAQYLELCYQI
-60 NFTEIADLTY
+60 DFTEIADLTY
-70 LFTHYGVVTEES
+70 LLTHYGVVTEES
-82 LKASVSEKETT
+82 LRASVSEKETT
-93 SLMVRHSMTSNFLSE
+93 NLMIRQSMTSNFLSE
-108 YGDKSLTSDDVLAN
+108 HGNKSLTNEDILSN
-122 KKPFTMKDRSAWYSR
+122 KKPFTLKDKSAWYSK
-137 FKTYLSDS
+137 FKSYLNDA
-145 FSEIKLTID
+145 FSEIKMTID
-154 LLHKRLIYTDH
+154 LLHKRLIYTDR
-165 ESKERRSI
+165 ESKERKSI
-173 DNYSSVSFIKFLQIV
+173 DNYSSVSFVKFLQIV

-193 LFDIQSDW
+193 IFDLQNDW
-201 NEDLLTRFVND
+201 TEDLLIRYVND

-228 IQFNDCYVKD
+228 IQFNDCYAKD
-238 GVFNKGDYPFVP
+238 GTFIEGDYPFVP
-250 RFYIHWSVYDVFKN
+250 RFYIHWSVYDVVKN
-264 RKTSLDCKE
+264 RKTSLECKE

-284 DRETVP
+284 DQETVP

-331 ILKRI
+331 ILKKI
-336 FELEDV
+336 FEQEDV

-359 MCQSLLVIDEDSADL
+359 MCQSLLIIDEDSADL

-455 LRSSD
+455 LRSDD

-465 LELLILAHIDNMER
+465 LELLILAHLNNMSR

-496 VEKNDSAVMFVRSV
+496 VEKNDSAVMYVRSV

-520 KLVKERYETWCE
+520 K
-532 TNGVTALK
+532 
-540 NKFNT
+540 
-545 TLESKFGLIA
+545 
-555 RNMPLKSL
+555 
-563 TIDESDLAVIG
+563 
-574 LSDRRQIRS
+574 
-583 WVCRDQDI
+583 
-591 YQKYLDIN
+591 
-599 SDNVD
+599 
-604 DLYKIDSNQ
+604 
-613 TIKELSTKI
+613 
-622 SEILKSSN
+622 
-630 SVENS
+630 
-635 SIDEILRKI
+635 
-644 SILMDDQTE
+644 
-653 DKIASVSER
+653 
-662 VERNLISMYDT
+662 
-673 EDLLVSEM
+673 
-681 SKSDYDRYISIAKNN
+681 
-696 EALLSALKD
+696 
-705 PNRRVV
+705 
-711 IFRDKKDSDDEKN
+711 

>member
-1 MDSTRS
+1 MDSMKS

-17 HNANEILLK
+17 HNADEILSK
-26 VKTPM
+26 VKASM
-31 FEMLEVLKN
+31 FETLEVLKN
-40 SRRFRNN
+40 SRRFKNN
-47 SAFAQYMELCYQI
+47 SAFAQYSELCYQI

-82 LKASVSEKETT
+82 LRASVSEKETT
-93 SLMVRHSMTSNFLSE
+93 SLLIRNSMVSKFLSE
-108 YGDKSLTSDDVLAN
+108 YGEDSLTSDDVLAN

-137 FKTYLSDS
+137 FKTYLNDA

-154 LLHKRLIYTDH
+154 FLHKRLIYTDR
-165 ESKERRSI
+165 ESKSRRSI
-173 DNYSSVSFIKFLQIV
+173 DNYSSISFVKFLQIV

-193 LFDIQSDW
+193 IFDIQSDW
-201 NEDLLTRFVND
+201 NEDLLSRFVSD

-238 GVFNKGDYPFVP
+238 GIFIKGDYAFVP
-250 RFYIHWSVYDVFKN
+250 RYYVDRSVYDVVEN
-264 RKTSLDCKE
+264 RRTTLECDE
-273 MDEFILHLCDY
+273 IDEFILHLCDY
-284 DRETVP
+284 DQETVP

-301 NRQSLKTNLAA
+301 NRQSLKTNHAA

-331 ILKRI
+331 ILKKI
-336 FELEDV
+336 FAQEDV

-399 EKSRIYNPSAMIVAC
+399 EKSRIYHPSAMVVAC

-437 NSKLVSREHF
+437 NSKLVSREHS
-447 RSEEWFSS
+447 RSEEWFRA
-455 LRSSD
+455 LRSDD
-460 AARYL
+460 ASQYL
-465 LELLILAHIDNMER
+465 LELLVLAHLENISR
-479 GSLLKISSRMK
+479 SSLLKLSDRMK

-496 VEKNDSAVMFVRSV
+496 VEKNDSAVMFVRAI

-520 KLVKERYETWCE
+520 KSVKDRYESWCE

-555 RNMPLKSL
+555 KNL
-563 TIDESDLAVIG
+563 TSKHMTVDESDLLSLG
-574 LSDRRQIRS
+574 LIDRRQVRA
-583 WVCRDQDI
+583 WVCRDQDV
-591 YQKYLDIN
+591 YQKYLDLHN
-599 SDNVD
+599 DSAE
-604 DLYKIDSNQ
+604 KIYLLDANKS
-613 TIKELSTKI
+613 IKELSEDI
-622 SEILKSSN
+622 ANSLIESD
-630 SVENS
+630 SVENATL
-635 SIDEILRKI
+635 DEIIRKI
-644 SILMDDQTE
+644 SILMNDQSE
-653 DKIASVSER
+653 DKISSVTSR
-662 VERNLISMYDT
+662 VEKILRKSFAIA
-673 EDLLVSEM
+673 EVLVSELNE
-681 SKSDYDRYISIAKNN
+681 SDRSRYLSVAKNN
-696 EALLSALKD
+696 DSLRSVLSD
-705 PNRRVV
+705 PRRQVL
-711 IFRDKKDSDDEKN
+711 IYREKK

>member
-17 HNANEILLK
+17 LNADKILLK
-26 VKTPM
+26 VKTSM
-31 FEMLEVLKN
+31 FETLEVLKN
-40 SRRFRNN
+40 SRRFKNN
-47 SAFAQYMELCYQI
+47 SAFAQYLELCYQI
-60 NFTEIADLTY
+60 DFTEIADLTY
-70 LFTHYGVVTEES
+70 LLTHYGVVTEES
-82 LKASVSEKETT
+82 LRASVSEKETT
-93 SLMVRHSMTSNFLSE
+93 NLMIRQSMTSNFLSE
-108 YGDKSLTSDDVLAN
+108 HGNKSLTNEDVLSN
-122 KKPFTMKDRSAWYSR
+122 KKPFTLKDKSAWYSK
-137 FKTYLSDS
+137 FKSYLNEA
-145 FSEIKLTID
+145 FSEIKMTID
-154 LLHKRLIYTDH
+154 LLHKRLIYTDR

-173 DNYSSVSFIKFLQIV
+173 DNYSSVSFVKFLQIV

-193 LFDIQSDW
+193 IFDLQNDW
-201 NEDLLTRFVND
+201 TEDLLIRYVND

-238 GVFNKGDYPFVP
+238 GTFIEGDYPFVP
-250 RFYIHWSVYDVFKN
+250 RFYIHWSVYDVVKN
-264 RKTSLDCKE
+264 RKTSLSCKE

-284 DRETVP
+284 DQETVP

-331 ILKRI
+331 ILKKI
-336 FELEDV
+336 FEQEDV

-359 MCQSLLVIDEDSADL
+359 MCQSLLIIDEDSADL

-447 RSEEWFSS
+447 RSEDWFKS
-455 LRSSD
+455 LRSDD

-465 LELLILAHIDNMER
+465 LELLILAHLDNMSR

-496 VEKNDSAVMFVRSV
+496 VEKNDSAVMYVRSV

-520 KLVKERYETWCE
+520 KLVKERYESWCE

-545 TLESKFGLIA
+545 TLETKFGLIA
-555 RNMPLKSL
+555 RNMTLKNL
-563 TIDESDLAVIG
+563 TIDESDLTVIG
-574 LSDRRQIRS
+574 LSASRQIRS
-583 WVCRDQDI
+583 WVCRDQDV
-591 YQKYLDIN
+591 YQKYLDLN
-599 SDNVD
+599 SDEAED
-604 DLYKIDSNQ
+604 FYKLDTNQ
-613 TIKELSTKI
+613 TIVELSTSI
-622 SEILKSSN
+622 TDILTSSDF
-630 SVENS
+630 VENAT
-635 SIDEILRKI
+635 IDEIIRKI
-644 SILMDDQTE
+644 SILMDDQSE
-653 DKIASVSER
+653 DKITSVSER
-662 VERNLISMYDT
+662 VERNLRSSFKT
-673 EDLLVSEM
+673 EELLVSELM
-681 SKSDYDRYISIAKNN
+681 EADYERYISIAKNN
-696 EALLSALKD
+696 DALHSALSD
-705 PNRRVV
+705 PNRRVI
-711 IFRDKKDSDDEKN
+711 IFRQKK

>member
-17 HNANEILLK
+17 LNADKILLK

-31 FEMLEVLKN
+31 FETLEVLKN
-40 SRRFRNN
+40 SRRFKNN
-47 SAFAQYMELCYQI
+47 SAFAQYLELCYQI
-60 NFTEIADLTY
+60 DFTEIADLTY
-70 LFTHYGVVTEES
+70 LLTHYGVVTEES
-82 LKASVSEKETT
+82 LRSSVSEKETT
-93 SLMVRHSMTSNFLSE
+93 NLMIRQSMTSNFLSE
-108 YGDKSLTSDDVLAN
+108 HGNKSLTNEDVLSN
-122 KKPFTMKDRSAWYSR
+122 KKPFTLKDKSAWYSK
-137 FKTYLSDS
+137 FKSYLNEA
-145 FSEIKLTID
+145 FSEIKMTID
-154 LLHKRLIYTDH
+154 LLHKRLIYTDR
-165 ESKERRSI
+165 ESKERKSI
-173 DNYSSVSFIKFLQIV
+173 DNYSSVSFVKFLQIV

-193 LFDIQSDW
+193 IFDLQNDW
-201 NEDLLTRFVND
+201 TEDLLIRYVND

-238 GVFNKGDYPFVP
+238 GTFIEGDYPFVP
-250 RFYIHWSVYDVFKN
+250 RFYIHWSVYDVVKN
-264 RKTSLDCKE
+264 RKTSLECKE

-284 DRETVP
+284 DQETAP

-331 ILKRI
+331 ILKKI
-336 FELEDV
+336 FEQEDV

-359 MCQSLLVIDEDSADL
+359 MCQSLLIIDEDSADL

-447 RSEEWFSS
+447 RSEDWFKS
-455 LRSSD
+455 LRSDD

-465 LELLILAHIDNMER
+465 LELLILAHLDNMSR

-496 VEKNDSAVMFVRSV
+496 VEKNDSAVMHVRSV

-520 KLVKERYETWCE
+520 KLVKERYESWCE

-545 TLESKFGLIA
+545 TLETKFGLIA
-555 RNMPLKSL
+555 RNMTLKNL
-563 TIDESDLAVIG
+563 TIDESDLTVIG
-574 LSDRRQIRS
+574 LSASRQIRS
-583 WVCRDQDI
+583 WVCRDQDV
-591 YQKYLDIN
+591 YQKYLDLN
-599 SDNVD
+599 SDEAED
-604 DLYKIDSNQ
+604 FYRLDTNQ
-613 TIKELSTKI
+613 TIVELSTSI
-622 SEILKSSN
+622 TDILTSSDL
-630 SVENS
+630 VENAT
-635 SIDEILRKI
+635 IDEILRKI
-644 SILMDDQTE
+644 SILMDDQSE

-662 VERNLISMYDT
+662 VERNLRSSFKT
-673 EDLLVSEM
+673 EELLVSELAEA
-681 SKSDYDRYISIAKNN
+681 DYERYISIAKNN
-696 EALLSALKD
+696 DALHSALSD
-705 PNRRVV
+705 PNRRVI
-711 IFRDKKDSDDEKN
+711 IFRQKK

>member
-17 HNANEILLK
+17 LNADKILLK

-31 FEMLEVLKN
+31 FETLEVLKN
-40 SRRFRNN
+40 SRRFKNN
-47 SAFAQYMELCYQI
+47 SAFAQYLELCYQI
-60 NFTEIADLTY
+60 DFTEIADLTY
-70 LFTHYGVVTEES
+70 LLTHYGVVTEES

-93 SLMVRHSMTSNFLSE
+93 NLMIRQSMTSNFLSE
-108 YGDKSLTSDDVLAN
+108 HGNKSLTNEDVLSN
-122 KKPFTMKDRSAWYSR
+122 KKPFTLKDKSAWYSK
-137 FKTYLSDS
+137 FKSYLNEA
-145 FSEIKLTID
+145 FSEIKMTID
-154 LLHKRLIYTDH
+154 LLHKRLIYTDR
-165 ESKERRSI
+165 ESKERKSI
-173 DNYSSVSFIKFLQIV
+173 DNYSSVSFVKFLQIV

-193 LFDIQSDW
+193 IFDLQNDW
-201 NEDLLTRFVND
+201 TEDLLIRYVSD

-238 GVFNKGDYPFVP
+238 GTFIEGDYPFVP
-250 RFYIHWSVYDVFKN
+250 RFYIHWSVYGVVKN
-264 RKTSLDCKE
+264 RKTSLECKE

-284 DRETVP
+284 DQETVP

-331 ILKRI
+331 ILKKI
-336 FELEDV
+336 FEQEDV

-359 MCQSLLVIDEDSADL
+359 MCQSLLIIDEDSADL

-447 RSEEWFSS
+447 RSEDWFKS
-455 LRSSD
+455 LRSDD

-465 LELLILAHIDNMER
+465 LELLILAHLDNMSR

-496 VEKNDSAVMFVRSV
+496 VEKNDSAVMYVRSV

-520 KLVKERYETWCE
+520 KLVKERYESWCE

-545 TLESKFGLIA
+545 TLETKFGLIA
-555 RNMPLKSL
+555 RNMTLKNL
-563 TIDESDLAVIG
+563 TIDESDLTVIG
-574 LSDRRQIRS
+574 LSASRQIRS
-583 WVCRDQDI
+583 WVCRDQDV
-591 YQKYLDIN
+591 YQKYLDLN
-599 SDNVD
+599 SDEAED
-604 DLYKIDSNQ
+604 FYRLDTNQ
-613 TIKELSTKI
+613 TIVELSTSI
-622 SEILKSSN
+622 TDILTSSDL
-630 SVENS
+630 VENAT
-635 SIDEILRKI
+635 IDEIFRKI
-644 SILMDDQTE
+644 SILMDDQSE

-662 VERNLISMYDT
+662 VERNLRSSFKT
-673 EDLLVSEM
+673 EELLVSELTEA
-681 SKSDYDRYISIAKNN
+681 DYDRYISIAKNN
-696 EALLSALKD
+696 DALHSALSD
-705 PNRRVV
+705 PNRRVI
-711 IFRDKKDSDDEKN
+711 IFRQKK

>member
-1 MDSTRS
+1 MDLKKS

-17 HNANEILLK
+17 YNANEILLK
-26 VKTPM
+26 VKKPM
-31 FEMLEVLKN
+31 FETLEVLKN
-40 SRRFRNN
+40 SRRFKNN
-47 SAFAQYMELCYQI
+47 SAFAQYVELCYQI
-60 NFTEIADLTY
+60 DFTEIADLTY
-70 LFTHYGVVTEES
+70 LLTHYGVVTEES
-82 LKASVSEKETT
+82 LRASVSEKETT
-93 SLMVRHSMTSNFLSE
+93 ILMIRQSMTSNFLLE
-108 YGDKSLTSDDVLAN
+108 HGDKSLTGEDILSN
-122 KKPFTMKDRSAWYSR
+122 KKPFTLKDKSAWYSK
-137 FKTYLSDS
+137 FKSYLNDA
-145 FSEIKLTID
+145 FAEIKMTID
-154 LLHKRLIYTDH
+154 LLHRRLIYTDR
-165 ESKERRSI
+165 ESKERKSI

-193 LFDIQSDW
+193 IFDMQNDW
-201 NEDLLTRFVND
+201 TEDLLIRYVND

-238 GVFNKGDYPFVP
+238 GSFIEGDYPFVP

-264 RKTSLDCKE
+264 RKTSLSCKE

-284 DRETVP
+284 DQETVP

-331 ILKRI
+331 ILKKI

-455 LRSSD
+455 LRSDD

-465 LELLILAHIDNMER
+465 LELLILAHLDNMDR

-496 VEKNDSAVMFVRSV
+496 VEKNDSAVMFVRFV

-515 VGKPV
+515 IGKPV
-520 KLVKERYETWCE
+520 KLVKERYESWCE

-555 RNMPLKSL
+555 RNMPLKNL
-563 TIDESDLAVIG
+563 TIDESDLAVAG

-583 WVCRDQDI
+583 WVCRDQDV
-591 YQKYLDIN
+591 YQKYLDLN
-599 SDNVD
+599 SDTAE
-604 DLYKIDSNQ
+604 DLYRLDANQ
-613 TIKELSTKI
+613 SIVELSTNI
-622 SEILKSSN
+622 TDILKSSDF
-630 SVENS
+630 VENAT
-635 SIDEILRKI
+635 IDEIIRKI
-644 SILMDDQTE
+644 SILMNDQTE

-662 VERNLISMYDT
+662 VERNLRSSFRT
-673 EDLLVSEM
+673 EELLVSELTET
-681 SKSDYDRYISIAKNN
+681 DYERYISIAENN
-696 EALLSALKD
+696 DALRSALSD
-705 PNRRVV
+705 LNRRVI
-711 IFRDKKDSDDEKN
+711 IFRDKK

>member
-17 HNANEILLK
+17 LNADKILLK

-31 FEMLEVLKN
+31 FETLEVLKN
-40 SRRFRNN
+40 SRRFKNN
-47 SAFAQYMELCYQI
+47 SAFAQYLELCYQI
-60 NFTEIADLTY
+60 DFTEIADLTY
-70 LFTHYGVVTEES
+70 LLTHYGVVTEES
-82 LKASVSEKETT
+82 LRASVSEKETT
-93 SLMVRHSMTSNFLSE
+93 NLMIRQSMTSNFLSE
-108 YGDKSLTSDDVLAN
+108 HGNKSLTNEDVLSN
-122 KKPFTMKDRSAWYSR
+122 KKPFTLKDKSAWYSK
-137 FKTYLSDS
+137 FKSYLNEA
-145 FSEIKLTID
+145 FSEIKMTID
-154 LLHKRLIYTDH
+154 LLHKRLIYTDR
-165 ESKERRSI
+165 ESKERKSI
-173 DNYSSVSFIKFLQIV
+173 DNYSSVSFVKFLQIV

-193 LFDIQSDW
+193 IFDLQNDW
-201 NEDLLTRFVND
+201 TEDLLIRYVND

-238 GVFNKGDYPFVP
+238 GTFIEGDYPFVP
-250 RFYIHWSVYDVFKN
+250 RFYIHWSVYDVVKN
-264 RKTSLDCKE
+264 RKTSLECKE

-284 DRETVP
+284 DQETVP

-331 ILKRI
+331 ILKKI
-336 FELEDV
+336 FEQEDV

-359 MCQSLLVIDEDSADL
+359 MCQSLLIIDEDSADL

-447 RSEEWFSS
+447 RSEDWFKS
-455 LRSSD
+455 LRSDD

-465 LELLILAHIDNMER
+465 LELLILAHLDNMSR

-510 GLKEI
+510 SLKEI

-520 KLVKERYETWCE
+520 KLVKERYESWCE

-545 TLESKFGLIA
+545 TLETKFGLIA
-555 RNMPLKSL
+555 RNMTLKNL
-563 TIDESDLAVIG
+563 TIDESDLTVIG
-574 LSDRRQIRS
+574 LSASRQIRS
-583 WVCRDQDI
+583 WVCRDQDV
-591 YQKYLDIN
+591 YQKYLDLN
-599 SDNVD
+599 SDEAED
-604 DLYKIDSNQ
+604 FYRLDTNQ
-613 TIKELSTKI
+613 TIVELSTSI
-622 SEILKSSN
+622 TDILTSSDF
-630 SVENS
+630 VENAT
-635 SIDEILRKI
+635 IDEIFRKI
-644 SILMDDQTE
+644 SILMDDQSE

-662 VERNLISMYDT
+662 VERNLRSSFKT
-673 EDLLVSEM
+673 EELLVSELTEA
-681 SKSDYDRYISIAKNN
+681 DYDRYISIAKNN
-696 EALLSALKD
+696 DALHSALSD
-705 PNRRVV
+705 PNRRVI
-711 IFRDKKDSDDEKN
+711 IFRQKK

>member
-17 HNANEILLK
+17 LNADKILLK

-31 FEMLEVLKN
+31 FETLEVLKN
-40 SRRFRNN
+40 SRRFKNN
-47 SAFAQYMELCYQI
+47 SAFAQYLELCYQI
-60 NFTEIADLTY
+60 DFTEIADLTY
-70 LFTHYGVVTEES
+70 LLTHYGVVTEES
-82 LKASVSEKETT
+82 LRASVNEKETT
-93 SLMVRHSMTSNFLSE
+93 NLMIRQSMTSNFLSE
-108 YGDKSLTSDDVLAN
+108 HGNKSLTNEDILSN
-122 KKPFTMKDRSAWYSR
+122 KKPFTLKDKSAWYSK
-137 FKTYLSDS
+137 FKSYLNDA
-145 FSEIKLTID
+145 FSEIKMTID
-154 LLHKRLIYTDH
+154 LLHKRLIYTDR
-165 ESKERRSI
+165 ESKERKSI
-173 DNYSSVSFIKFLQIV
+173 DNYSSVSFVKFLQIV

-193 LFDIQSDW
+193 IFDLQNDW
-201 NEDLLTRFVND
+201 TEDLLIRYVND

-228 IQFNDCYVKD
+228 IQFNDCYAKD
-238 GVFNKGDYPFVP
+238 GTFIEGDYPFVP
-250 RFYIHWSVYDVFKN
+250 RFYIHWSVYDVVKN
-264 RKTSLDCKE
+264 RKTSLECKE

-284 DRETVP
+284 DQETVP

-331 ILKRI
+331 ILKKI
-336 FELEDV
+336 FEQEDV

-359 MCQSLLVIDEDSADL
+359 MCQSLLIIDEDSADL

-455 LRSSD
+455 LRSDD

-465 LELLILAHIDNMER
+465 LELLILAHLNNMSR

-496 VEKNDSAVMFVRSV
+496 VEKNDSAVMYVRSV

-520 KLVKERYETWCE
+520 KLVKERYESWCE

-545 TLESKFGLIA
+545 TLETKFGLIA
-555 RNMPLKSL
+555 RNMTLKNL
-563 TIDESDLAVIG
+563 TIDESDLTVIG
-574 LSDRRQIRS
+574 LSASRQIRS
-583 WVCRDQDI
+583 WVCRDQDV
-591 YQKYLDIN
+591 YQKYLDLN
-599 SDNVD
+599 SDEAED
-604 DLYKIDSNQ
+604 FYRLDTNQ
-613 TIKELSTKI
+613 TIVELSTSI
-622 SEILKSSN
+622 TDILTSSDF
-630 SVENS
+630 VENAT
-635 SIDEILRKI
+635 IDEILRKI
-644 SILMDDQTE
+644 SILMDDQSE

-662 VERNLISMYDT
+662 VERNLRSSFKT
-673 EDLLVSEM
+673 EELLVSELAEA
-681 SKSDYDRYISIAKNN
+681 DYERYISIAKNN
-696 EALLSALKD
+696 DALHSALSD
-705 PNRRVV
+705 QNRRVI
-711 IFRDKKDSDDEKN
+711 IFREKR

>member
-1 MDSTRS
+1 MDSGKS

-17 HNANEILLK
+17 HNADEILSK
-26 VKTPM
+26 VKASM
-31 FEMLEVLKN
+31 FETLEVLKN
-40 SRRFRNN
+40 SRRFKNN
-47 SAFAQYMELCYQI
+47 SAFAQYSELCYQI

-82 LKASVSEKETT
+82 LRASVSEKETT
-93 SLMVRHSMTSNFLSE
+93 SLLIRNSMVSKFLSE
-108 YGDKSLTSDDVLAN
+108 YGEDSLTSDDVLAN

-137 FKTYLSDS
+137 FKTYLNDA

-154 LLHKRLIYTDH
+154 FLHKRLIYTDR
-165 ESKERRSI
+165 ESKSRRSI
-173 DNYSSVSFIKFLQIV
+173 DNYSSISFVKFLQIV

-193 LFDIQSDW
+193 IFDIQSDW
-201 NEDLLTRFVND
+201 NEDLLARFVSD

-238 GVFNKGDYPFVP
+238 GIFIKGDYAFVP
-250 RFYIHWSVYDVFKN
+250 RYYVDRSVYNVVEN
-264 RKTSLDCKE
+264 RRTTLECDE
-273 MDEFILHLCDY
+273 IDEFILHLCDY
-284 DRETVP
+284 DQETVP

-301 NRQSLKTNLAA
+301 NRQSLKTNHAA

-331 ILKRI
+331 ILKKI
-336 FELEDV
+336 FAQEDV

-399 EKSRIYNPSAMIVAC
+399 EKSRIYHPSAMIVAC

-437 NSKLVSREHF
+437 NSKLVSREHY
-447 RSEEWFSS
+447 RSEEWFKA
-455 LRSSD
+455 LRSDD
-460 AARYL
+460 ASQYL
-465 LELLILAHIDNMER
+465 LELLVLAHLENMSR
-479 GSLLKISSRMK
+479 SALLSLSDRMK

-496 VEKNDSAVMFVRSV
+496 VEKNDSAVMFVRAI

-520 KLVKERYETWCE
+520 KSVKDRYESWCE

-555 RNMPLKSL
+555 KNL
-563 TIDESDLAVIG
+563 TSKHMTVDESDLLSLG
-574 LSDRRQIRS
+574 LIDRRQVRA
-583 WVCRDQDI
+583 WVCRDQDV
-591 YQKYLDIN
+591 YQKYLDLHNDSAEKIYLLDAN
-599 SDNVD
+599 KPIKDLSEDIAKSLIESD
-604 DLYKIDSNQ
+604 
-613 TIKELSTKI
+613 
-622 SEILKSSN
+622 
-630 SVENS
+630 SVENATL
-635 SIDEILRKI
+635 DEIIRKI
-644 SILMDDQTE
+644 SILMNDQSE
-653 DKIASVSER
+653 DKISSVTSR
-662 VERNLISMYDT
+662 VERILRKSFQIENLIA
-673 EDLLVSEM
+673 SELNEH
-681 SKSDYDRYISIAKNN
+681 DRSRYLSIAKNN
-696 EALLSALKD
+696 DSLKSVLSD
-705 PNRRVV
+705 PRRQVL
-711 IFRDKKDSDDEKN
+711 IYREKK

>member
-17 HNANEILLK
+17 LNADKILLK

-31 FEMLEVLKN
+31 FETLEVLKN
-40 SRRFRNN
+40 SRRFKNN
-47 SAFAQYMELCYQI
+47 SAFAQYLELCYQI
-60 NFTEIADLTY
+60 DFTEIADLTY
-70 LFTHYGVVTEES
+70 LLTHYGVVTEES
-82 LKASVSEKETT
+82 LRSSVSEKETT
-93 SLMVRHSMTSNFLSE
+93 NLMIRQSMTSNFLSE
-108 YGDKSLTSDDVLAN
+108 HGNKSLTNEDVLSN
-122 KKPFTMKDRSAWYSR
+122 KKPFTLKDKSAWYSK
-137 FKTYLSDS
+137 FKSYLNEA
-145 FSEIKLTID
+145 FSEIKMTID
-154 LLHKRLIYTDH
+154 LLHKRLIYTDR
-165 ESKERRSI
+165 ESKERKSI
-173 DNYSSVSFIKFLQIV
+173 DNYSSVSFVKFLQIV

-193 LFDIQSDW
+193 IFDLQNDW
-201 NEDLLTRFVND
+201 TEDLLIRYVSD

-238 GVFNKGDYPFVP
+238 GTFIEGDYPFVP
-250 RFYIHWSVYDVFKN
+250 RFYIHWSVYDVVKN
-264 RKTSLDCKE
+264 RKTSLECKE

-284 DRETVP
+284 DQETVP

-331 ILKRI
+331 ILKKI
-336 FELEDV
+336 FEQEDV

-359 MCQSLLVIDEDSADL
+359 MCQSLLIIDEDSADL

-447 RSEEWFSS
+447 RSEDWFKS
-455 LRSSD
+455 LRSDD

-465 LELLILAHIDNMER
+465 LELLILAHLDNMSR
-479 GSLLKISSRMK
+479 GSILKISSRMK

-510 GLKEI
+510 SLKEI

-520 KLVKERYETWCE
+520 KLVKERYESWCE

-545 TLESKFGLIA
+545 TLETKFGLIA
-555 RNMPLKSL
+555 RNMTLKNL
-563 TIDESDLAVIG
+563 TIDESDLTVIG
-574 LSDRRQIRS
+574 LSASRQIRS
-583 WVCRDQDI
+583 WVCRDQDV
-591 YQKYLDIN
+591 YQKYLDLN
-599 SDNVD
+599 SDEAED
-604 DLYKIDSNQ
+604 FYRLDTNQ
-613 TIKELSTKI
+613 TIVELSTSI
-622 SEILKSSN
+622 TDILTSSDF
-630 SVENS
+630 VENAT
-635 SIDEILRKI
+635 IDEIFRKI
-644 SILMDDQTE
+644 SILMDDQSE

-662 VERNLISMYDT
+662 VERNLRSSFKT
-673 EDLLVSEM
+673 EELLVSELTEA
-681 SKSDYDRYISIAKNN
+681 DYDRYISIAKNN
-696 EALLSALKD
+696 DALHSALSD
-705 PNRRVV
+705 PNRRVI
-711 IFRDKKDSDDEKN
+711 IFRQKK